1 MSFLENISNFFSLL
15 KESNYNLALVYSQ
28 DSSSFYSVLL
38 LLLIVILIVGYF
50 IRDSFKKAEL
60 SKLISNIT
68 KVSNFSEF
76 EQKLSK
82 IADEIS
88 KRGLEIANK
97 LNLSKEDILTKGLVL
112 TKDFDIKQ
120 KIEAYKKISSDFS
133 LISKNTKKYNI
144 EELSKFYEEKSIS
157 LLEDNL
163 LKQIENYYK
172 NVRFTQ
178 SEAENIDFLVSY
190 ANSLSNPLV
199 ILKPLENEINKFS
212 FTFNLELFKFIKKL
226 DKNSS
231 KVLSY
236 ALNKKIEE
244 LFCSE
249 REKIS
254 VAILAYVLKTDE
266 KQKVYDYISNLKD
279 NNHLQTLYFNFFA
292 KSKNIDLDLAF
303 VKNETEIV
311 NDYKEYINSQIT
323 YNWKDLKLIKHI
335 INSSGVLRVIGHIDY
350 RNVLERIEKL
360 ENEVD
365 FNATVA
371 KILEVSRNAEKIAKE
386 AKAIAR
392 SK

>member
-178 SEAENIDFLVSY
+178 TEAENIDFLVSY

-244 LFCSE
+244 VFCSE

-279 NNHLQTLYFNFFA
+279 KNHLQTLYFNFFA
-292 KSKNIDLDLAF
+292 KRKDIDLDLAF

-323 YNWKDLKLIKHI
+323 YNWKDLKLIKYI
-335 INSSGVLRVIGHIDY
+335 INSSGVLRIIGHIDY

>member
-178 SEAENIDFLVSY
+178 TEAENIDFLVSY

-279 NNHLQTLYFNFFA
+279 KNHLQTLYFNFFA
-292 KSKNIDLDLAF
+292 KSKDIDLDLAF

-323 YNWKDLKLIKHI
+323 YNWKDLKLIKYI
-335 INSSGVLRVIGHIDY
+335 INSSGVLRIIGHIDY

>member
-178 SEAENIDFLVSY
+178 TEAENIDFLVSY

-279 NNHLQTLYFNFFA
+279 KNHLQTLYFNFFA
-292 KSKNIDLDLAF
+292 KRKDIDLDLAF

-323 YNWKDLKLIKHI
+323 YNWKDLKLIKYI
-335 INSSGVLRVIGHIDY
+335 INSSGVLRIIGHIDY

>member
-1 MSFLENISNFFSLL
+1 MNNIAL
-15 KESNYNLALVYSQ
+15 KFGNL
-28 DSSSFYSVLL
+28 
-38 LLLIVILIVGYF
+38 
-50 IRDSFKKAEL
+50 
-60 SKLISNIT
+60 NIT
-68 KVSNFSEF
+68 YE
-76 EQKLSK
+76 ELHTR
-82 IADEIS
+82 IDEYARALY
-88 KRGLEIANK
+88 KRGVRENDIIAVSVAN
-97 LNLSKEDILTKGLVL
+97 TP
-112 TKDFDIKQ
+112 
-120 KIEAYKKISSDFS
+120 EAIY
-133 LISKNTKKYNI
+133 
-144 EELSKFYEEKSIS
+144 
-157 LLEDNL
+157 
-163 LKQIENYYK
+163 
-172 NVRFTQ
+172 
-178 SEAENIDFLVSY
+178 
-190 ANSLSNPLV
+190 
-199 ILKPLENEINKFS
+199 
-212 FTFNLELFKFIKKL
+212 
-226 DKNSS
+226 
-231 KVLSY
+231 LSY

-279 NNHLQTLYFNFFA
+279 KNHLQTLYFNFFA
-292 KSKNIDLDLAF
+292 KSKDIDLDLAF

-323 YNWKDLKLIKHI
+323 YNWKDLKLIKYL
-335 INSSGVLRVIGHIDY
+335 INSSGVLRIIGHIDY

>member
-38 LLLIVILIVGYF
+38 LLFIVILIVGYF

-292 KSKNIDLDLAF
+292 KSKDIDLDLAF
-303 VKNETEIV
+303 IKNEIEIV

-323 YNWKDLKLIKHI
+323 YNWKDLKFIKHI

>member
-178 SEAENIDFLVSY
+178 TEAENIDFLVSY

-244 LFCSE
+244 VFCSE

-266 KQKVYDYISNLKD
+266 KQKVYDYISNFKD
-279 NNHLQTLYFNFFA
+279 KNHLKTLYFNFFY
-292 KSKNIDLDLAF
+292 KSKDIDLDLAF

-323 YNWKDLKLIKHI
+323 YNWKDLKLIKYI
-335 INSSGVLRVIGHIDY
+335 INSSGVLRIIGHIDY

>member
-178 SEAENIDFLVSY
+178 TEAENIDFLVSY

-244 LFCSE
+244 VFCSE

-292 KSKNIDLDLAF
+292 KSKDIDLDLAF
-303 VKNETEIV
+303 IKNEIEIV

-323 YNWKDLKLIKHI
+323 YNWKDLKFIKHI

>member
-15 KESNYNLALVYSQ
+15 KQSNYDLALVYSQ

-38 LLLIVILIVGYF
+38 LLLIVLLIVGYF
-50 IRDSFKKAEL
+50 IRNNFKKAEL
-60 SKLISNIT
+60 SKLILNIT

-76 EQKLSK
+76 DQKLSK

-112 TKDFDIKQ
+112 TKEFDIKQ
-120 KIEAYKKISSDFS
+120 KIEAYKKISSNFS
-133 LISKNTKKYNI
+133 LIAKNTKKYNI
-144 EELSKFYEEKSIS
+144 EELSKFCEEKSIS

-178 SEAENIDFLVSY
+178 AEVENIDFLVSY

-236 ALNKKIEE
+236 ALNKKLEA
-244 LFCSE
+244 LFGSE

-292 KSKNIDLDLAF
+292 KSKDIDLDLAF
-303 VKNETEIV
+303 IKNETEIE
-311 NDYKEYINSQIT
+311 NDYKEYIDTQIT
-323 YNWKDLKLIKHI
+323 FNWKDLKLIKYI
-335 INSSGVLRVIGHIDY
+335 LNSSRVLQIIGHIDY

>member
-15 KESNYNLALVYSQ
+15 KQSNYDLALVYSQ

-38 LLLIVILIVGYF
+38 LLFVVILIVGYF

-97 LNLSKEDILTKGLVL
+97 LNLSKEDILTKGLDL

-133 LISKNTKKYNI
+133 LISKNTKKYDI

-249 REKIS
+249 KERIS

-266 KQKVYDYISNLKD
+266 KQKVYDYIVNLKD
-279 NNHLQTLYFNFFA
+279 KNHLQSLYFNFFG
-292 KSKNIDLDLAF
+292 KSKDIDLDLAF

>member
-97 LNLSKEDILTKGLVL
+97 LNLLKEDILTKGLVL

-178 SEAENIDFLVSY
+178 TEAENIDFLVSY

-279 NNHLQTLYFNFFA
+279 KNHLQTLYFNFFA
-292 KSKNIDLDLAF
+292 KRKDIDLDLAF

-323 YNWKDLKLIKHI
+323 YNWKDLKLIKYI
-335 INSSGVLRVIGHIDY
+335 INSSGVLRIIGHIDY

>member
-38 LLLIVILIVGYF
+38 LLFIVILIVGYF

-178 SEAENIDFLVSY
+178 TEAENIDFLVSY

-292 KSKNIDLDLAF
+292 KSKDIDLDLAF
-303 VKNETEIV
+303 IKNEIEIV

-323 YNWKDLKLIKHI
+323 YNWKDLKFIKHI

>member
-1 MSFLENISNFFSLL
+1 M
-15 KESNYNLALVYSQ
+15 
-28 DSSSFYSVLL
+28 
-38 LLLIVILIVGYF
+38 
-50 IRDSFKKAEL
+50 
-60 SKLISNIT
+60 
-68 KVSNFSEF
+68 
-76 EQKLSK
+76 
-82 IADEIS
+82 
-88 KRGLEIANK
+88 
-97 LNLSKEDILTKGLVL
+97 
-112 TKDFDIKQ
+112 
-120 KIEAYKKISSDFS
+120 
-133 LISKNTKKYNI
+133 ISKNTKKYNI

-249 REKIS
+249 KERIS

-266 KQKVYDYISNLKD
+266 KQKVYDYIVNLKD
-279 NNHLQTLYFNFFA
+279 KNHLQSLYFNFFG
-292 KSKNIDLDLAF
+292 KSKDIDLDLAF